1 MANWIQCFVTDPV
14 KLDTGA
20 EQLSFCLQVLPASK
34 ISAGNIT
41 TITFWRALFVTTS
54 ETLLVSH
61 CIYCIYLKWRRIKYF
76 ICISMVYLCSALS
89 PTSLMRQFV
98 HLKSYCIASGPKT
111 RILDWCGSL
120 GAVRVLLLAHSLTF
134 SRRS

>member
-14 KLDTGA
+14 KPDTGA
-20 EQLSFCLQVLPASK
+20 EQLSFCLQVLHASK

-61 CIYCIYLKWRRIKYF
+61 YIYCIYLKLLRIKYF
-76 ICISMVYLCSALS
+76 IYV
-89 PTSLMRQFV
+89 
-98 HLKSYCIASGPKT
+98 
-111 RILDWCGSL
+111 
-120 GAVRVLLLAHSLTF
+120 
-134 SRRS
+134 